1 MIIGIILAAGRG
13 SRLKAEKKSQ
23 PKCFTKINNKPLID
37 HQIDALS
44 KIGVDE
50 IYIITGFKKFFF
62 KKIKKKTIHNK
73 NWNKTNMVQS
83 LLCAD
88 RILKKNECIVSYS
101 DIIYDSRGLLDLKK
115 SKSPISI
122 LFDDKWKNLWKK
134 RFTHPLTDA
143 ETFKIDKNKNIIEIG
158 KKTKSYKDIEGQYMG
173 LIKFNPLG
181 WEKFKIAL
189 KDHFK
194 KGFNKNYL
202 TDIFQKIIEKD
213 ISKIKAVKFSGRWC
227 EIDFPKDIKVA
238 RKIFRKNGT

>member
-1 MIIGIILAAGRG
+1 
-13 SRLKAEKKSQ
+13 
-23 PKCFTKINNKPLID
+23 
-37 HQIDALS
+37 
-44 KIGVDE
+44 
-50 IYIITGFKKFFF
+50 
-62 KKIKKKTIHNK
+62 
-73 NWNKTNMVQS
+73 MVQS

-115 SKSPISI
+115 SKSIISI

-134 RFTHPLTDA
+134 RFAHPLTDA

-173 LIKFNPLG
+173 LIKFKPLG

-238 RKIFRKNGT
+238 RKIFRKNGI